1 MTVFGMDRLVQ
12 EHIPT
17 DNTQIDSFG
26 TTFSALPLYLP
37 TTRNVLLLHG
47 NQYTILYDVYNDLY
61 ISDKGAGP
69 LA

>member
-12 EHIPT
+12 EHIPA

-37 TTRNVLLLHG
+37 TTSNVLLLLG
-47 NQYTILYDVYNDLY
+47 KQYTIL
-61 ISDKGAGP
+61 
-69 LA
+69 